1 MISFKK
7 KTVSLYFSKN
17 RQINLFK
24 SWSGWVITEVML
36 IVFDITYCFFAYI
49 RLFYL
54 TLWANS
60 NKKEVY
66 FRNIN

>member
-1 MISFKK
+1 
-7 KTVSLYFSKN
+7 
-17 RQINLFK
+17 
-24 SWSGWVITEVML
+24 ML

>member
-1 MISFKK
+1 MISFQK

-17 RQINLFK
+17 RQINLLK
-24 SWSGWVITEVML
+24 SWIGWVITEVML

>member
-17 RQINLFK
+17 RQINLLK
-24 SWSGWVITEVML
+24 SWIGWVITEVML
-36 IVFDITYCFFAYI
+36 IVFDITYCFFVYI